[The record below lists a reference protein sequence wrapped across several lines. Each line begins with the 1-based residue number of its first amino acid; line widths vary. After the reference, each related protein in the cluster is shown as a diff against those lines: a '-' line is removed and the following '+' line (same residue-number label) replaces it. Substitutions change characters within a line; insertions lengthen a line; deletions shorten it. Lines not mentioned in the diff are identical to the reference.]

1 MSILLK
7 GCPRCGGD
15 LELPRNAKLD
25 DPSCLQCGFEANP
38 NSIARI
44 KKEKQ
49 KLVLVVEE
57 EAIG

>member
-15 LELPRNAKLD
+15 LELPRNVKLD
-25 DPSCLQCGFEANP
+25 DPSCLQCGFEYNP

-44 KKEKQ
+44 LKEKQ
-49 KLVLVVEE
+49 EKLKVEE
-57 EAIG
+57 EELGD